1 MLRVVAG
8 VVKGANGGDIRQIRG
23 SDKMI
28 DIMGFS
34 TLGAWGPLANETLK
48 TLFED
53 GPSWTS
59 KKRRITEKHNFI
71 CGISSTIMF
80 KVANAWLKWLKGERN
95 IAAIN
100 PERVEHVNETEKV
113 EHFNNTEEGNDN
125 NGESLH
131 RIEEEKEE
139 DDEENT
145 NSEDEIENEREKNL
159 QRVHW
164 DERNSSHS
172 YNAHNDIID
181 TEINLAEFDNESCG
195 SETQSL
201 ILENSFDKDSL
212 ACEAGSIPL

>member
-1 MLRVVAG
+1 M
-8 VVKGANGGDIRQIRG
+8 KND
-23 SDKMI
+23 
-28 DIMGFS
+28 
-34 TLGAWGPLANETLK
+34 
-48 TLFED
+48 
-53 GPSWTS
+53 
-59 KKRRITEKHNFI
+59 
-71 CGISSTIMF
+71 
-80 KVANAWLKWLKGERN
+80 
-95 IAAIN
+95 
-100 PERVEHVNETEKV
+100 
-113 EHFNNTEEGNDN
+113 TEEGNDN
-125 NGESLH
+125 SGESLH

-159 QRVHW
+159 QRVQW